1 MQSFALHNNILNNFQ
16 KVIKRR
22 NIDWKKKTTRWT
34 LACFT
39 FAKNIAIVFALR
51 ETSAGLE

>member
-1 MQSFALHNNILNNFQ
+1 MQSIALRNNIWNNFQ

-22 NIDWKKKTTRWT
+22 NIDWKKKTIEW
-34 LACFT
+34 FY
-39 FAKNIAIVFALR
+39 ALG